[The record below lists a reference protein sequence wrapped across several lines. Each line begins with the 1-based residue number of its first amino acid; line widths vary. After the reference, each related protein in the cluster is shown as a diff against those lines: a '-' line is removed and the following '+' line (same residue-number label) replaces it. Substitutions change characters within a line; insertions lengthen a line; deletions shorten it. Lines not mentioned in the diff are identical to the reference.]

1 MGFLLLLAPLL
12 EDLHA
17 RLKAFHAAP
26 GCPWRRSSRAVSSR
40 LTLPALM
47 RRRLLILL
55 LLTAIAIRLARI
67 RGLVLC
73 RLLIHVRP
81 PFVGCCYVL
90 FVLRQAA
97 FLSCAPSCTS
107 SQSSVVEE
115 RDLLD
120 PMTFHDPQYEARV
133 SAKRTAHR

>member
-1 MGFLLLLAPLL
+1 MWVLLLLLAPVL

-17 RLKAFHAAP
+17 RLKALHAALC
-26 GCPWRRSSRAVSSR
+26 CPWRGCAHAVALR

-47 RRRLLILL
+47 WRRLLILL

-81 PFVGCCYVL
+81 PFVGCCYVPFL
-90 FVLRQAA
+90 LRQAV
-97 FLSCAPSCTS
+97 FLSCASSCS
-107 SQSSVVEE
+107 LSQSVIEE
-115 RDLLD
+115 WDLLD
-120 PMTFHDPQYEARV
+120 PMSFHDPQYEARI
-133 SAKRTAHR
+133 STKRTAHR